1 MKGEIT
7 KLKKKITYTDFNGNE
22 RTEDHYFNLTKTE
35 LTEIALGL
43 PDGMDESEI
52 TEANEQAA
60 MTIIDKLGKDG
71 VFKFIK
77 ELILKS
83 YGIKSSDGK
92 RFQKSEEISKEFS
105 ETLAFDQFFME
116 LMTDDVK
123 AAEFVNSIIP
133 KDVANGIQT
142 KK

>member
-1 MKGEIT
+1 M
-7 KLKKKITYTDFNGNE
+7 LKKTITYTDFDGNT

-43 PDGMDESEI
+43 PDGIDESEI
-52 TEANEQAA
+52 TEANEKAA

-83 YGIKSSDGK
+83 YGIKSADGK

-133 KDVANGIQT
+133 KDISTGIPL

>member
-1 MKGEIT
+1 M
-7 KLKKKITYTDFNGNE
+7 LKKKITYTDFNGNE

-133 KDVANGIQT
+133 KDVANSIQT

>member
-1 MKGEIT
+1 M
-7 KLKKKITYTDFNGNE
+7 LKKKITYTDFNGNE

>member
-1 MKGEIT
+1 MV
-7 KLKKKITYTDFNGNE
+7 KKKITYTDFNGNE

-60 MTIIDKLGKDG
+60 MPIIDKLGKDG

-92 RFQKSEEISKEFS
+92 RFKKSEEISKEFS

-133 KDVANGIQT
+133 KDVANGIQS

>member
-1 MKGEIT
+1 M
-7 KLKKKITYTDFNGNE
+7 LKKKITYTDFNGNE

-43 PDGMDESEI
+43 PDGIDESEI

-133 KDVANGIQT
+133 KDVANGIQS

>member
-1 MKGEIT
+1 M
-7 KLKKKITYTDFNGNE
+7 LKKKITYTDFNGNE

-123 AAEFVNSIIP
+123 AAELVNSIIP

>member
-1 MKGEIT
+1 M
-7 KLKKKITYTDFNGNE
+7 LKKKITYTDFNGNE

-52 TEANEQAA
+52 TEANEQAD

-133 KDVANGIQT
+133 KDVANGIQS

>member
-1 MKGEIT
+1 M
-7 KLKKKITYTDFNGNE
+7 LKKKITYTDFNGNE

-133 KDVANGIQT
+133 KDVANGIKT

>member
-1 MKGEIT
+1 M
-7 KLKKKITYTDFNGNE
+7 LKKKITYTDFNGNE

-105 ETLAFDQFFME
+105 ETLAFDQFFTE